1 MQFGALLAPVPIS
14 MPLEFVQYVVL
25 ASWRTVLLN
34 PLPMAFWAA
43 LIMALTL
50 LGLALALLG
59 LVLVIPLLGHAR

>member
-25 ASWRTVLLN
+25 ASWRAVLLN